1 MRIFYFSTGW
11 TIVLCFVLWIV
22 INLSAAYICLYL
34 PDKVLNPNSFFFR
47 SHPFE
52 NDGQIYEDVFK
63 VKGWKQLLPDGGA
76 LWKKRGYKKKHLQDF
91 SEENLERFLV
101 EACRGE
107 LTHWLSILSFWVF
120 GLFLPA
126 SSTWAMLIY
135 ALIANLPCIIAQ
147 RYNRPRFQRL
157 LERTRSHGNAGSAT
171 VS

>member
-1 MRIFYFSTGW
+1 VRIFYFSTGW

-76 LWKKRGYKKKHLQDF
+76 LWKKEATKKASPGTFRRKP
-91 SEENLERFLV
+91 
-101 EACRGE
+101 G
-107 LTHWLSILSFWVF
+107 T
-120 GLFLPA
+120 LP
-126 SSTWAMLIY
+126 
-135 ALIANLPCIIAQ
+135 
-147 RYNRPRFQRL
+147 
-157 LERTRSHGNAGSAT
+157 G
-171 VS
+171 